1 MCASNLGMP
10 VSHKD
15 SECKIE
21 VWIQKD
27 DHLRSSSQKTEG
39 RVYQTVGQV
48 PPVPF
53 SFNVFRAA
61 PSRAC
66 DTHGPTRWTQPFC
79 CYFV

>member
-1 MCASNLGMP
+1 MP
-10 VSHKD
+10 VPEKD

-21 VWIQKD
+21 VWIEKD

-53 SFNVFRAA
+53 
-61 PSRAC
+61 
-66 DTHGPTRWTQPFC
+66 
-79 CYFV
+79 